1 MTDAVS
7 TKLDS
12 CQNCGEALTGDF
24 CGKCGQRHKE
34 SRRAFILLLQE
45 TLYTVFEL
53 DGRAYKT
60 LWYLF
65 TKPAFLSTEYTKGRR
80 ASYTPPLRLFL
91 VISIGFFL
99 LVALST
105 SFQSIRNTVIGVDPS
120 GTVTADFNLSFGDGN
135 VEILTAEDLAE
146 LDEEDIEDIEELINF
161 VSEIELSFLSA
172 PANQNLQGFLA
183 SQVEANF
190 QDVVDDPTSFFMG
203 SLEYITLFMLL
214 MMPLLALIQQILY
227 ITRKRFYVEHF
238 ILTLHNHAFLVFSI
252 FLLSV
257 AEIIEELEITLLSS
271 GFSWISTAVVFWIVI
286 YLYLSLKRFF
296 GEGYFVTTLKFVTV
310 SLIYSVCVG
319 VGIMLFFF
327 LLFIFS

>member
-24 CGKCGQRHKE
+24 CGKCGQRDKE
-34 SRRAFILLLQE
+34 SRRAFIILLQE

-65 TKPAFLSTEYTKGRR
+65 SKPAFLSTEYTSGRR

-99 LVALST
+99 LVSLST
-105 SFQSIRNTVIGVDPS
+105 SLQPLRNTAAGVDPAS
-120 GTVTADFNLSFGDGN
+120 TVTADFNLSFRDGN
-135 VEILTAEDLAE
+135 VEILTGEDFSE
-146 LDEEDIEDIEELINF
+146 LDEEDIEDIEELLNF
-161 VSEIELSFLSA
+161 VSEIELPFLPPA
-172 PANQNLQGFLA
+172 ANQNLQGFLVT
-183 SQVEANF
+183 QVEANF
-190 QDVVDDPTSFFMG
+190 QDVVDDPASFFMG

-214 MMPLLALIQQILY
+214 MMPLLALIQQVLY

-238 ILTLHNHAFLVFSI
+238 ILMLHNHTFLVFSI
-252 FLLSV
+252 FLLWVSD
-257 AEIIEELEITLLSS
+257 IIEELEIPLLSS
-271 GFSWISTAVVFWIVI
+271 GFGWIDTAVGFWIVI

>member
-1 MTDAVS
+1 
-7 TKLDS
+7 
-12 CQNCGEALTGDF
+12 
-24 CGKCGQRHKE
+24 
-34 SRRAFILLLQE
+34 
-45 TLYTVFEL
+45 
-53 DGRAYKT
+53 
-60 LWYLF
+60 
-65 TKPAFLSTEYTKGRR
+65 
-80 ASYTPPLRLFL
+80 
-91 VISIGFFL
+91 
-99 LVALST
+99 
-105 SFQSIRNTVIGVDPS
+105 
-120 GTVTADFNLSFGDGN
+120 
-135 VEILTAEDLAE
+135 
-146 LDEEDIEDIEELINF
+146 
-161 VSEIELSFLSA
+161 
-172 PANQNLQGFLA
+172 
-183 SQVEANF
+183 
-190 QDVVDDPTSFFMG
+190 MG

-238 ILTLHNHAFLVFSI
+238 ILKLHNHAFLVFPI

-286 YLYLSLKRFF
+286 YLYLSLKRIF

>member
-45 TLYTVFEL
+45 
-53 DGRAYKT
+53 T

-105 SFQSIRNTVIGVDPS
+105 SFQSIRNTVIGVDPA

-146 LDEEDIEDIEELINF
+146 LVEEDIEDIEELINF
-161 VSEIELSFLSA
+161 VSEIELPFL
-172 PANQNLQGFLA
+172 
-183 SQVEANF
+183 
-190 QDVVDDPTSFFMG
+190 
-203 SLEYITLFMLL
+203 
-214 MMPLLALIQQILY
+214 
-227 ITRKRFYVEHF
+227 
-238 ILTLHNHAFLVFSI
+238 
-252 FLLSV
+252 
-257 AEIIEELEITLLSS
+257 
-271 GFSWISTAVVFWIVI
+271 
-286 YLYLSLKRFF
+286 
-296 GEGYFVTTLKFVTV
+296 
-310 SLIYSVCVG
+310 
-319 VGIMLFFF
+319 
-327 LLFIFS
+327 

>member
-7 TKLDS
+7 AKVDS
-12 CQNCGEALTGDF
+12 CQNCGEPLSGDF
-24 CGKCGQRHKE
+24 CGNCGQRDKE

-65 TKPAFLSTEYTKGRR
+65 DKPAFLSTEYTKGRR

-99 LVALST
+99 LVAFIT
-105 SFQSIRNTVIGVDPS
+105 SFQSMRNTVIGVNPT
-120 GTVTADFNLSFGDGN
+120 GTVTADFNLSFSDGI
-135 VEILTAEDLAE
+135 VEILTA
-146 LDEEDIEDIEELINF
+146 
-161 VSEIELSFLSA
+161 S
-172 PANQNLQGFLA
+172 
-183 SQVEANF
+183 
-190 QDVVDDPTSFFMG
+190 
-203 SLEYITLFMLL
+203 
-214 MMPLLALIQQILY
+214 
-227 ITRKRFYVEHF
+227 RFYVEHF

-252 FLLSV
+252 FLLWV
-257 AEIIEELEITLLSS
+257 VGIIEELEITLLSA
-271 GFSWISTAVVFWIVI
+271 GFGWIGTAVGFWIVI

>member
-12 CQNCGEALTGDF
+12 CQHCGEALTGDF

-105 SFQSIRNTVIGVDPS
+105 SFQSIRNTVIGVDPA

-161 VSEIELSFLSA
+161 VSEIELPFLSA

-183 SQVEANF
+183 
-190 QDVVDDPTSFFMG
+190 
-203 SLEYITLFMLL
+203 
-214 MMPLLALIQQILY
+214 
-227 ITRKRFYVEHF
+227 
-238 ILTLHNHAFLVFSI
+238 
-252 FLLSV
+252 
-257 AEIIEELEITLLSS
+257 
-271 GFSWISTAVVFWIVI
+271 
-286 YLYLSLKRFF
+286 
-296 GEGYFVTTLKFVTV
+296 
-310 SLIYSVCVG
+310 
-319 VGIMLFFF
+319 
-327 LLFIFS
+327 

>member
-1 MTDAVS
+1 M
-7 TKLDS
+7 
-12 CQNCGEALTGDF
+12 
-24 CGKCGQRHKE
+24 
-34 SRRAFILLLQE
+34 
-45 TLYTVFEL
+45 
-53 DGRAYKT
+53 
-60 LWYLF
+60 
-65 TKPAFLSTEYTKGRR
+65 
-80 ASYTPPLRLFL
+80 
-91 VISIGFFL
+91 
-99 LVALST
+99 
-105 SFQSIRNTVIGVDPS
+105 
-120 GTVTADFNLSFGDGN
+120 TADFNLSFGDGN

-161 VSEIELSFLSA
+161 VSEIELPFLSA

-238 ILTLHNHAFLVFSI
+238 ILTLHNHAFLVFPI

-286 YLYLSLKRFF
+286 YLYLSLKRIF

>member
-1 MTDAVS
+1 MRPTPQGKPAR
-7 TKLDS
+7 LHII
-12 CQNCGEALTGDF
+12 AAGD
-24 CGKCGQRHKE
+24 
-34 SRRAFILLLQE
+34 
-45 TLYTVFEL
+45 TLYSLRTGWSCL
-53 DGRAYKT
+53 QDT
-60 LWYLF
+60 LVSLHQ
-65 TKPAFLSTEYTKGRR
+65 TGISEYRIHQGSAGQLHSAT
-80 ASYTPPLRLFL
+80 ATFL

-105 SFQSIRNTVIGVDPS
+105 SFQSIRNTVIGVDPA
-120 GTVTADFNLSFGDGN
+120 GTVTGDFNLSFGDGN

-161 VSEIELSFLSA
+161 VSEIELPFLSA

-286 YLYLSLKRFF
+286 YLYLSLKRIF

>member
-7 TKLDS
+7 AKLDS
-12 CQNCGEALTGDF
+12 CKNCGEPLTGDF
-24 CGKCGQRHKE
+24 CGKCGQRDKE

-105 SFQSIRNTVIGVDPS
+105 SFQSIRNTVIGVDPT
-120 GTVTADFNLSFGDGN
+120 GTVTADFNLSFSDGN

-146 LDEEDIEDIEELINF
+146 LDEEDIENIEELMNF
-161 VSEIELSFLSA
+161 VSEIELPFLST
-172 PANQNLQGFLA
+172 PANQNLQGFLVT
-183 SQVEANF
+183 QVEANF
-190 QDVVDDPTSFFMG
+190 QDVVDDPASFFIG

-257 AEIIEELEITLLSS
+257 ADIIEELEITLLSS
-271 GFSWISTAVVFWIVI
+271 GFGWIGTAVGFWIVI

-319 VGIMLFFF
+319 IGIVLFFF

>member
-1 MTDAVS
+1 
-7 TKLDS
+7 
-12 CQNCGEALTGDF
+12 
-24 CGKCGQRHKE
+24 
-34 SRRAFILLLQE
+34 
-45 TLYTVFEL
+45 
-53 DGRAYKT
+53 
-60 LWYLF
+60 
-65 TKPAFLSTEYTKGRR
+65 
-80 ASYTPPLRLFL
+80 
-91 VISIGFFL
+91 
-99 LVALST
+99 
-105 SFQSIRNTVIGVDPS
+105 
-120 GTVTADFNLSFGDGN
+120 
-135 VEILTAEDLAE
+135 
-146 LDEEDIEDIEELINF
+146 
-161 VSEIELSFLSA
+161 
-172 PANQNLQGFLA
+172 
-183 SQVEANF
+183 
-190 QDVVDDPTSFFMG
+190 MG

-310 SLIYSVCVG
+310 TVSLIYSVCVG